1 MCTYFA
7 SAPRTTPEQIFHMI
21 LDPELEALAK
31 CADALKDIDNEV
43 RIRVIQYLINKYK
56 LSPESSPSVVSAQNG
71 HGLHAEVGADLMPNA
86 QIASSHSSPV
96 TPSTSISAD
105 YPALRQV
112 LLKQLPATEA
122 EWILVYAFY
131 SSEFGSKEF
140 RRGDLVTKL
149 DETNRR
155 TANRSKSM
163 TNAIN
168 SAIKNDWITA
178 LNDDEFL
185 MAPAGTQFAVS
196 ILGRTSASKPRKYAK
211 RNGKNSEKDE

>member
-1 MCTYFA
+1 
-7 SAPRTTPEQIFHMI
+7 MI

-31 CADALKDIDNEV
+31 CADALKDLDNEV

-56 LSPESSPSVVSAQNG
+56 LGSESSPSVVGVQNG
-71 HGLHAEVGADLMPNA
+71 HGFHAEAGADTVASA
-86 QIASSHSSPV
+86 QNNPSHSSTATLPAASSH
-96 TPSTSISAD
+96 AE

-122 EWILVYAFY
+122 EWILVYAYY
-131 SSEFGSKEF
+131 SSGFGSKEF
-140 RRGDLVTKL
+140 RRSDLVAKL

-155 TANRSKSM
+155 TANRSKGM

-168 SAIKNDWITA
+168 AAIKNDWITA

-185 MAPAGTQFAVS
+185 MAPAGTQFAIS
-196 ILGRTSASKPRKYAK
+196 ILGRTSASKPRKSVK
-211 RNGKNSEKDE
+211 RNGKGSEKDE